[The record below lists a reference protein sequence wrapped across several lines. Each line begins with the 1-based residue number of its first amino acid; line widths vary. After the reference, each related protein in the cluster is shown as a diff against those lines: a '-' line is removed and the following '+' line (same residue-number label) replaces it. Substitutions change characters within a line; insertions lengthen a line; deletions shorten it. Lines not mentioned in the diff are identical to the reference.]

1 MDALLGLSLLPLH
14 ISLQS
19 NDPIVQYILW
29 GNHLIV
35 VTIWLFG
42 LAHYRTTLFRL
53 GYLIGGVSLIALT
66 WNETA
71 GQVAWLLGLTSLLIS
86 RLATPPTEISRYGV
100 SCGYLLAAAAALVG
114 LEQRPELFAQLQ
126 PMVNYAL
133 HGLVAGAIVSTMIPA
148 PARQLRKAITPLEL
162 IIFCWLLF
170 IFAAVAA
177 LLLSL
182 TTTPLMST
190 PNHVAA
196 VAVLGAGL
204 FLLSRYRPPET
215 NSANSANSGRTEE
228 YQQWALA
235 TLQEAQTMNRIE
247 DYLQRRITALNQIFN
262 GNGASWDISSYCGSI
277 GTTDT
282 VGTPVL
288 QSTLANQRTTLS
300 IAVPPNDNLQRQLD
314 FALAFLSTLVQLRQ
328 HQTKVETQKH
338 LESIYET
345 GARITHDVKN
355 LLQSLNTLTTAVVHS
370 KPDQATAIQNLMQKQ
385 LPLLRE
391 KLQITLDKLA
401 APKDVSTT
409 FQVARIWWEKLQLRY
424 EGRDVKFTQK
434 FEVNH
439 LIPRDLFEQVA
450 ENLLENAQRKRQMET
465 NIEVRAYLE
474 ITADRIALMVT
485 DTGSPIA
492 DEISSRLFKAPV
504 DSTGGYGI
512 ALYQCAA
519 EASKQGFTLQ
529 LTENDPGNVS
539 FLLYGEIK

>member
-14 ISLQS
+14 ISLLS

-86 RLATPPTEISRYGV
+86 RLATPPTEIFRYGV
-100 SCGYLLAAAAALVG
+100 SCCYLLAAAAVMVG
-114 LEQRPELFAQLQ
+114 FEQRPELFAQMQ

-133 HGLVAGAIVSTMIPA
+133 HGLVTGSIVSTLLPA
-148 PARQLRKAITPLEL
+148 PAQQLRKAVTPLEL

-170 IFAAVAA
+170 TFAAVAA
-177 LLLSL
+177 LLLSF
-182 TTTPLMST
+182 TTTPLTST
-190 PNHVAA
+190 PTQAA
-196 VAVLGAGL
+196 AAAVLGAGL
-204 FLLSRYRPPET
+204 FLLSRYRPPGAH
-215 NSANSANSGRTEE
+215 SANNGRMEE
-228 YQQWALA
+228 YQQWALV
-235 TLQEAQTMNRIE
+235 TLQEAQTMSRIE
-247 DYLQRRITALNQIFN
+247 DYLQRRITTLNQLFN

-282 VGTPVL
+282 VDTPIL

-401 APKDVSTT
+401 APEDVSTT

-439 LIPRDLFEQVA
+439 LIPKDLFEQVA

-485 DTGSPIA
+485 DTGSPVA
-492 DEISSRLFKAPV
+492 DEISSTLFKAPV